1 MNERIRRVADA
12 ILYEGYILYPYRPSS
27 AKNRQRW
34 TFGVLYPPA
43 YAAAQRGADRA
54 AFHCQCL
61 IDGAGEVGGVL
72 RFLQIETRGGWQ
84 EGIAREV
91 PLRETAFAFDADRR
105 VEGRIRIA
113 LEDLAS
119 GARRLAVEVEN
130 TTPFDGGDDREAAL
144 PYSLVSAH
152 LILGVDGGFFVSLL
166 DPPPALAPAAAAC
179 RNEGVF
185 PVLAGERGSHE
196 AMLVSPIILYD
207 WPELAP
213 ESPGDLFDA
222 TEIDEILSL
231 RILTLTDDEKR
242 EAAEGEGRARQVIE
256 RTAALTPDE
265 LRNLHG
271 AIRRSE

>member
-1 MNERIRRVADA
+1 MDELIRRVADA

-54 AFHCQCL
+54 AFHCECL
-61 IDGAGEVGGVL
+61 VAGGGEVSGVL
-72 RFLQIETRGGWQ
+72 RFLQIATRDGWQ
-84 EGIAREV
+84 EGVARDV
-91 PLRETAFAFDADRR
+91 PLRAAAFAFDADRC
-105 VEGRIRIA
+105 VEGRIRFDFSDA
-113 LEDLAS
+113 AP
-119 GARRLAVEVEN
+119 GVRKLAVEVEN
-130 TTPFDGGDDREAAL
+130 TTPFRGGDDREAAL

-152 LILGVDGGFFVSLL
+152 LILHVEGGSFVSLL
-166 DPPPALAPAAAAC
+166 DPPAALASAAAAC

-185 PVLAGERGSHE
+185 PVLAGERGSHD

-231 RILTLTDDEKR
+231 RILTLTEDEQR
-242 EAAEGEGRARQVIE
+242 EAAAADARARRVIE
-256 RTAALTPDE
+256 RTAALTPEE

-271 AIRRSE
+271 AIRRGQ